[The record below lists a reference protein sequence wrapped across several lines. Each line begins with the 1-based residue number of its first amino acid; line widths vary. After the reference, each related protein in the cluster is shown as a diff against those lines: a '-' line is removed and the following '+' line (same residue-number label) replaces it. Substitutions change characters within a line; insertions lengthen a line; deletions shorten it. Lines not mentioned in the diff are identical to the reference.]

1 MEFYR
6 RVPRWLMRRL
16 LGSEGFTQGW
26 PAPPSHGIGRE
37 LFPDE
42 A

>member
-6 RVPRWLMRRL
+6 RVPCGLMRRL
-16 LGSEGFTQGW
+16 LGSEGFTQSW
-26 PAPPSHGIGRE
+26 PAPPSHGIGRA
-37 LFPDE
+37 LFPDD